1 MRILLTILL
10 FAATQPLF
18 SQSVTPPPQSAAP
31 PPATPPPA
39 VEVNQTGFYPLA
51 PKCAI
56 VTGPTVRD
64 VFFIV
69 SIGSNSASW
78 ALRNDTVYVGRLGPV
93 IASANSSLST
103 RFADFSSVRRP
114 GLYRVVVPG
123 FPNSAIFAIGP
134 AVFSSVTA
142 AALKGYY
149 YQRSAMALTPAYAGK
164 WSRAA
169 GHPDDQVL
177 VHASAADARRPEGT
191 VISAAGGWY
200 DAGDYNKYVVNSGIT
215 MGTLFDAY
223 EDFPGYFDTLHTNIP
238 PISGIPDILNETL
251 YNLRWMLQMQDPADG
266 GVYHKCTNAAF
277 DGMVMPGTTQ
287 ARRYVVQKGTAA
299 TLDFA
304 AVTAVAARI
313 FGKFPTLLPG
323 LADSCRKAAVA
334 AWQWAQRYPDSV
346 YDQNALNK
354 VYKPAITTGAY
365 GDNHFDDERFW
376 AAAELIITTGDGQ
389 YLPVLTAQLGKPLTL
404 PSWSNVAMMGNYSL
418 LRHAAEAPAGMRAV
432 LDTLR
437 TALLRMADGYVQR
450 IAGTAFHTVMGESK
464 ADFIWGSN
472 SVAANQGM
480 LLINAWLQQH
490 NPAYLDAALGNLD
503 YLLGRNA
510 TGYCF
515 VTGLG
520 SHSPLHPHHR
530 PSIADGIVPPVPGLM
545 AGGPNPGRQD
555 HQTYAWLEPE
565 TAYLDQDQAY
575 ASNEIAINWNAPLV
589 YLSGAVEALQYT
601 VDYSQHLA
609 AAPAAQPNLFA
620 GPEAG
625 NSSNYR
631 IGLYQSNFPVAG
643 ILSEQIVL
651 EGDGGFQ
658 YRYRGSD
665 GLFDSAAGT
674 YAIVQHK
681 LILTYKPTHIDSST
695 LKPLG
700 PDADQRLRS
709 FAALPRFFVM
719 EKKRLYHADENGNVL
734 RTAPGVSGNRKF
746 GVVGSRKRKYYLR
759 LLRS

>member
-10 FAATQPLF
+10 FAVTQHLF
-18 SQSVTPPPQSAAP
+18 SQSVTPPPAI
-31 PPATPPPA
+31 
-39 VEVNQTGFYPLA
+39 EVNQIGFYPLA

-56 VTGPTVRD
+56 VTGFTVRD

-69 SIGSNSASW
+69 SIGSNAASW
-78 ALRNDTVYVGRLGPV
+78 ALRNDTVFVGRLGPV

-103 RFADFSSVRRP
+103 RLADFSSVRRP

-123 FPNSAIFAIGP
+123 FPNSAVFSIGP
-134 AVFSSVTA
+134 AVLTPVTA

-149 YQRSAMALTPAYAGK
+149 YQRSAMALAPAYAGK
-164 WSRAA
+164 WSRPA
-169 GHPDDQVL
+169 GHPDDQVF

-238 PISGIPDILNETL
+238 VLKGVPDLLNEGL

-266 GVYHKCTNAAF
+266 GVYHKCTNAVF
-277 DGMVMPGTTQ
+277 DGMVMPGVTQ

-304 AVTAVAARI
+304 AVTAAAARI
-313 FGKFPTLLPG
+313 FGKYSAQLPG
-323 LADSCRKAAVA
+323 LADSCRRAAVA

-346 YDQNALNK
+346 YDQNVLNK

-365 GDNHFDDERFW
+365 GDSHFDDERFW

-389 YLPVLTAQLGKPLTL
+389 YQPFVVAQLGKPLTL
-404 PSWSNVAMMGNYSL
+404 PSWSNVAMMGDYSL
-418 LRHAAEAPAGMRAV
+418 LRHAAEAPAGMRAA

-437 TALLRMADGYVQR
+437 TSLLRMADGYVQR
-450 IAGTAFHTVMGESK
+450 QSGTAFHTVMGESK
-464 ADFIWGSN
+464 TDFIWGSN
-472 SVAANQGM
+472 SVAANEGM

-490 NPAYLDAALGNLD
+490 NLAYLDAALGNLD

-555 HQTYAWLEPE
+555 HQTYTYLEPE
-565 TAYLDQDQAY
+565 TSYLDQDQAY

-589 YLSGAVEALQYT
+589 YLSGAVEALQYS

-609 AAPAAQPNLFA
+609 AAPAADPNLFS
-620 GPEAG
+620 GPEAE

-631 IGLYQSNFPVAG
+631 IGLYRSNFPVAG

-651 EGDGGFQ
+651 EGDGAFQ
-658 YRYRGSD
+658 YRYSGGD

-674 YAIVQHK
+674 YAIVKNK
-681 LILTYKPTHIDSST
+681 LILTYKPTHIDSSR

-700 PDADQRLRS
+700 PNADPRLRA
-709 FAALPRFFVM
+709 FAALPRFFVLQ
-719 EKKRLYHADENGNVL
+719 KKRLYRADENGSAL
-734 RTAPGVSGNRKF
+734 RTAPGVSGNRKY
-746 GVVGSRKRKYYLR
+746 GVVGSRRRKYYLQKIVKASF
-759 LLRS
+759 LALPPS

>member
-39 VEVNQTGFYPLA
+39 VEVDQIGFYPLA

-56 VTGPTVRD
+56 VTALTVRD

-123 FPNSAIFAIGP
+123 FPNSAVFAIGP
-134 AVFSSVTA
+134 AVFSPVTA

-238 PISGIPDILNETL
+238 PISGIPDILNEAL

-277 DGMVMPGTTQ
+277 DGMVMPGATQ

-299 TLDFA
+299 TLDFT

-323 LADSCRKAAVA
+323 LADSCRKAAIA

-389 YLPVLTAQLGKPLTL
+389 YLPVVREQLGKPLTL

-418 LRHAAEAPAGMRAV
+418 LRHAAEAPAGMRAA

-620 GPEAG
+620 GPEAE

-674 YAIVQHK
+674 YAIVQKK

-700 PDADQRLRS
+700 PDADPRLRS

-719 EKKRLYHADENGNVL
+719 QKKRLYRADENGNAL
-734 RTAPGVSGNRKF
+734 RVAPGVSGNRKY

-759 LLRS
+759 NFG